1 MESTVCFLVPLSRAM
16 FIQLKVADQLL
27 SSNKNQLG
35 AEDLHKRIYNKAED
49 YPSTVNT
56 RDVAAVFQ

>member
-1 MESTVCFLVPLSRAM
+1 M
-16 FIQLKVADQLL
+16 FMQLKVADQLL